1 MSSLGFSGVLGVT
14 VRTCTSKTEAEGTR
28 RVCAEGGG
36 CLAYSALVDHSRQVM
51 SLLPEGTICQPKRE
65 Q

>member
-14 VRTCTSKTEAEGTR
+14 VRTCTSKNEAEGTR

-36 CLAYSALVDHSRQVM
+36 VWHTV
-51 SLLPEGTICQPKRE
+51 LLWIIHDK
-65 Q
+65 